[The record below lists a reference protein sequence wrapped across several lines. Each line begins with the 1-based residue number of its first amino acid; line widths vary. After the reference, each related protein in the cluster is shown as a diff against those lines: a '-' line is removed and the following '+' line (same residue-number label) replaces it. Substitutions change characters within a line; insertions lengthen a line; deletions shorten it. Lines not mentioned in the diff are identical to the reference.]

1 MKINRKY
8 TKQNINP
15 YDLFE
20 YDIRYSILR
29 NPNGS
34 VVFEMNNVEV
44 PSHWSH
50 LASDILAQKYFRK
63 SGVPQVD
70 AKGHIVK
77 DENGKAILGGENSIK
92 QVVHRLAGTWTDWG
106 KRYDYFDTEEDASA
120 FYDEVVYMLLNQMA
134 APNSP
139 QWFNT
144 GLFNMYG
151 IKGNKQ
157 GHYFVQNETGK
168 TCESQDAYSR
178 PQTSAC
184 FIQSIDDD
192 LVNEGGLFD
201 LLCKEARIFKYGSGT
216 GTNFSK
222 IRGASEQLSGGGVS
236 SGLMSFLKVF
246 DRAAGAIKSGGTT
259 RRAAKMVI
267 LDIDHPDVEDFIEWK
282 SKEEDKVAS
291 LVAGSKV
298 IAKFMQEIIDES
310 VVNGYDPNKN
320 KKLKV
325 LIQKALNRGV
335 PLSTIKKALD
345 LVSFGFT
352 KLDFTSYDVAFEGE
366 AYLTVSGQNSNNSI
380 RVTNDFIKAVE
391 EDDIWELRYRKNG
404 EVSKVVRAR
413 DLFEKINISAWIS
426 ADPGIQF
433 DTTINEWN
441 TCPRSGRINASNP
454 CSEYMFLDDSACN
467 LASINLIKF
476 WDTEKQTFLID
487 EYKHAIYIWTI
498 VLEISVLMAQFPS
511 KRIAELSYEYRTLG
525 LGYTNFGSL
534 LMVAGIPYDSPQA
547 LAITGA
553 LSSLLTSEA
562 YSTSAL
568 LARQL
573 GTFSHYE
580 KNKEDML
587 RVIRNHRNAVYNVS
601 ENDYEQLTIKPIG
614 IDANYCPDYLLKE
627 AQKSWDN
634 TLELANKYGF
644 RNAQVTVLAPT
655 GTIALV
661 MDCDTTGIEPDFA
674 IVKYKK
680 LAGGGYFKI
689 VNKSVKIALQ
699 KLGYTEEQIYDIEKY
714 TLGYAT
720 LNYHDEL
727 ILENCPEINTQTL
740 KDRGITKDIIANI
753 DQHLKDTFD
762 IRFAFNKFS
771 ISESLLHKLGIAK
784 KDIDDSNTN
793 FLSLLGFTE
802 EQIEIAN
809 NYVCGTMMLE
819 GAPHIAT
826 EHLPI
831 FDCASKCGKSGTRFI
846 SHMAHI
852 RIMAAA
858 QPFITGAIS
867 KTVNMPANA
876 TVDEIYNVYMTAWK
890 MMLKSIAI
898 YRDGSKLSQPLN
910 SSMLDGLNEVVTLGD
925 ENTLDETLG
934 PKEMY
939 EMLDKRLTR
948 RRLPNNR
955 RGRTREAKIG
965 GQKIFLRTGEY
976 DDGTAGEIF
985 LDMYKEGA
993 AFRGMLNSFAILTSK
1008 ALQYG
1013 VPLEELVDTFIF
1025 TKFEPQGIVQG
1036 HEAVKYASSILDYV
1050 FRSLGYDY
1058 LGRTDFVQEKPK
1070 YKEAT
1075 SDATKKAEINTN
1087 NTNGYSN
1094 TQNDN
1099 IQNKK
1104 SNVDL
1109 ILEQAGVPIEEENS
1123 PSLFEKNNIG
1133 TYTSID
1139 IYNAKTMGYTGE
1151 QCTNCSSIRVKRN
1164 GTCLLCE
1171 DCGTTSGCS

>member
-1 MKINRKY
+1 MKINRKF
-8 TKQNINP
+8 TKQNISP

-70 AKGHIVK
+70 SNGHIIK
-77 DENGKAILGGENSIK
+77 DENGKVVLGAENSIK

-106 KRYDYFDTEEDASA
+106 KRYDYFDTDEDVAA

-192 LVNEGGLFD
+192 LVNEGGLFS
-201 LLCKEARIFKYGSGT
+201 LLSKEARIFKYGSGT

-267 LDIDHPDVEDFIEWK
+267 LDIDHPDVEEFIEWK

-298 IAKFMQEIIDES
+298 ISKFMQEIIDES
-310 VVNGYDPNKN
+310 VVNGSDPNKN

-335 PLSTIKKALD
+335 PLSSINKTLD

-352 KLDFTSYDVAFEGE
+352 KLDFASYDVSFEGE

-380 RVTNDFIKAVE
+380 RVTNEFIKAVE
-391 EDDIWELRYRKNG
+391 NDGIWELRYRKNG
-404 EVSKVVRAR
+404 EIAKVVRAR
-413 DLFEKINISAWIS
+413 DLFEKINISAWKS

-476 WDTEKQTFLID
+476 WDPDKQMFLID

-534 LMVAGIPYDSPQA
+534 LMIAGIPYDSPEA
-547 LAITGA
+547 LAMTGV

-573 GTFSHYE
+573 GTFTHYE

-587 RVIRNHRNAVYNVS
+587 RVIRNHRNAAYNAS
-601 ENDYEQLTIKPIG
+601 ENDYEQLTIKPMG
-614 IDANYCPDYLLKE
+614 IDATYCPDYLLKV
-627 AQKSWDN
+627 AQGSWDN
-634 TLELANKYGF
+634 TLELGNKYGF

-689 VNKSVKIALQ
+689 VNKSVKLALQ

-714 TLGYAT
+714 TLGQAT
-720 LNYHDEL
+720 LNYQDNF
-727 ILENCPEINTQTL
+727 ILDNCPEINTQTL
-740 KDRGITKDIIANI
+740 KDRGITEDIISSI
-753 DQHLKDTFD
+753 DQNLKDTFD

-771 ISESLLHKLGIAK
+771 MSESLLNKLGVAQ
-784 KDIDDSNTN
+784 KDINDSNMN
-793 FLSLLGFTE
+793 FLSLLGFSE

-809 NYVCGTMMLE
+809 SYVCGTMMLE
-819 GAPHIAT
+819 GAPHINT

-831 FDCASKCGKSGTRFI
+831 FDCASKCGKKGTRFI
-846 SHMAHI
+846 PYTAHI

-876 TVDEIYNVYMTAWK
+876 TVEEIHNVYMSAWQ
-890 MMLKSIAI
+890 MMLKAIAI

-910 SSMLDGLNEVVTLGD
+910 SSLLEGLDEVVTLGD

-934 PKEMY
+934 PKDIY
-939 EMLDKRLTR
+939 EMIDRRLTR

-976 DDGTAGEIF
+976 DDGMVGEIF

-1025 TKFEPQGIVQG
+1025 TKFEPQGLVQG

-1058 LGRTDFVQEKPK
+1058 LDRTDFVQEKPK
-1070 YKEAT
+1070 YIDIK
-1075 SDATKKAEINTN
+1075 SDTTNTTNKKTEINTIHSA
-1087 NTNGYSN
+1087 TPK
-1094 TQNDN
+1094 
-1099 IQNKK
+1099 NKK
-1104 SNVDL
+1104 SQVDL
-1109 ILEQAGVPIEEENS
+1109 ILEQVGIPIEEEIV
-1123 PSLFEKNNIG
+1123 PTLFEKNNVG

-1139 IYNAKTMGYTGE
+1139 IYNAKTLGYTGE